1 MKKSLFLSLAFA
13 LMACAPLSLNAR
25 FTQCD
30 LMKKEKDRE
39 SCLTNRCTWNIHFHA
54 RVNACRLKRD
64 KQEYKKCAQKVYDD
78 LHECEAKNR

>member
-30 LMKKEKDRE
+30 LMKREKDRE
-39 SCLTNRCTWNIHFHA
+39 SCIMNRCTFKVHFHA

-64 KQEYKKCAQKVYDD
+64 DQEYKSCAQNVYAD
-78 LHECEAKNR
+78 LNQCIAKNR